1 MILSVENGCF
11 SYKHSKDNLLENI
24 NFSVEP
30 GDLVAILGPNGAGKT
45 TLLRCIMGFLKWN
58 SGKSTLDGENIR
70 DIPHK
75 KALERYCICSTS
87 KIYSSSLYC

>member
-11 SYKHSKDNLLENI
+11 SYKNSKDKLLLEDI

-30 GDLVAILGPNGAGKT
+30 GDLLAILGPNGAGKT
-45 TLLRCIMGFLKWN
+45 TLLRCIMGFLKWS

-70 DIPHK
+70 NIPNK
-75 KALERYCICSTS
+75 KL
-87 KIYSSSLYC
+87 